1 MRRLTPA
8 LRTFVLAGVLLSGG
22 SGCSEL
28 RGRRAVRE
36 GNRLHHEGRF
46 AEAVAAYQRA
56 ETLTPTLPTLWR
68 NKGLTCQKMIVP
80 GAKTPQNQEAIAC
93 ALASFDRLR
102 QLQPEDGRGQQ
113 LYVQTLFDAD
123 RLQPLAEMYGARLRK
138 DPSDLEAVNGMIQ
151 VYSRGNRVEE
161 AVGWYR
167 RKAALQPKDPE
178 AQYAV
183 GVYIWQQ
190 LFQRG
195 GGPEQAAF
203 DPRPDP
209 DHLRKVTIPPAG
221 KLGDI
226 TGAQRAALADLGIR
240 HLERAVELRP
250 RYDAA
255 MTYLNLLHRQKSF
268 AYFHQPARW
277 QECVDAAERWRR
289 RAATLPRGP

>member
-1 MRRLTPA
+1 LILIAAA
-8 LRTFVLAGVLLSGG
+8 LLGG

-36 GNRLHHEGRF
+36 GNRLFHEGRF
-46 AEAVAAYQRA
+46 GEAVAAYQRA
-56 ETLTPTLPTLWR
+56 EGLTPGLPTLWR

-80 GAKTPQNQEAIAC
+80 GAKTPQNAEAIAC
-93 ALASFDRLR
+93 ALTSFQRLR
-102 QLQPEDGRGQQ
+102 ELQPADPRGDQ

-123 RLQPLAEMYGARLRK
+123 RFETLVEIYGARLRK
-138 DPSDLEAVNGMIQ
+138 NPADVEAVNGMVQ
-151 VYSRGNRVEE
+151 VYSRWNRVEE
-161 AVGWYR
+161 AVRWYQ

-209 DHLRKVTIPPAG
+209 DDPRKGKTPPAG

-240 HLERAVELRP
+240 YLERAVALRP

-255 MTYLNLLHRQKSF
+255 MTYLNLLYRQKSF
-268 AYFHQPARW
+268 AFFHQPAKW
-277 QECVDAAERWRR
+277 QECVDAAESWRR